1 MSVTN
6 NNLVNDIDNETV
18 TDWQIYLIY
27 LFQQDYFPKS
37 DMVKHELRVA
47 SYEFRVE
54 SLKAR
59 VEGLKAQVEIKSA
72 ISNPRVTSSKPR
84 VTSSN
89 LWIIK
94 SIKTQLSSLKSSSFP
109 KILRPKLFGN
119 SWGNWYF
126 PFLVIISCFT
136 LPLLH
141 GYGFNRNLSE

>member
-1 MSVTN
+1 MGVTN

-59 VEGLKAQVEIKSA
+59 VEGLKAQVEIQKCDFKS
-72 ISNPRVTSSKPR
+72 TSYEFET
-84 VTSSN
+84 TSYEF
-89 LWIIK
+89 K
-94 SIKTQLSSLKSSSFP
+94 SM
-109 KILRPKLFGN
+109 N
-119 SWGNWYF
+119 N
-126 PFLVIISCFT
+126 
-136 LPLLH
+136 
-141 GYGFNRNLSE
+141 